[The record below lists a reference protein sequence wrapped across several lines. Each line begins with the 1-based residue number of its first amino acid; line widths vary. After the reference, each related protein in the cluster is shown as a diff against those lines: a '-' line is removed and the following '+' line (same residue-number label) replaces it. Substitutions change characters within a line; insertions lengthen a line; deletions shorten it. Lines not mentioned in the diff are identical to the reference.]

1 MSRWAPAR
9 AALAR
14 RWPALRAALLLGV
27 VGQAAL
33 DAVPLPRITE
43 GQLAEASLR
52 AELRAH
58 AQALAALRARLPAPL
73 AEQLPTP
80 APAAVGAL
88 LISLSHKCN
97 IARDLALAP
106 TAPLRRALGLGQSWG
121 LFALPSPEVGRLV
134 VRGLR
139 EDGVWVDVFRA
150 GEGGA
155 PALAG
160 PLAGRRLR
168 GVWDEAG
175 DRARPWPSWAR
186 LVDWIAAQAFA
197 ADPALIEVEVRI
209 DRERLHL
216 PGGPATGAAR
226 PLHRAHRRRPLLP
239 PTGAP

>member
-1 MSRWAPAR
+1 
-9 AALAR
+9 
-14 RWPALRAALLLGV
+14 V
-27 VGQAAL
+27 VAQAAL

-52 AELRAH
+52 AELRAQ
-58 AQALAALRARLPAPL
+58 AQALRALRARLPAPL
-73 AEQLPTP
+73 AAQLPPTGP
-80 APAAVGAL
+80 ASLGAA
-88 LISLSHKCN
+88 LITLSHKCN
-97 IARDLALAP
+97 TVRDLVLAP

-139 EDGVWVDVFRA
+139 EDGVWVDVYRA
-150 GEGGA
+150 GEGGR

-186 LVDWIAAQAFA
+186 LVDWIAARAFA
-197 ADPALIEVEVRI
+197 DDPALIEVEVRI
-209 DRERLHL
+209 DRERLYV
-216 PGGPATGAAR
+216 PGGPAAAAAR
-226 PLHRAHRRRPLLP
+226 PLHRAHRRRPVP
-239 PTGAP
+239 SPAGAP